1 MENIQALNMTS
12 IMNYKEISQT
22 FVDPGKVQM
31 HGWVN
36 SQGICRAQGFND
48 YLQAYGKFL

>member
-12 IMNYKEISQT
+12 IINYKEILQT
-22 FVDPGKVQM
+22 FFDPGNVQV

-36 SQGICRAQGFND
+36 SEEVCRA
-48 YLQAYGKFL
+48 